1 MIWEKMCYAI
11 CFISEAIIAW
21 FYLDFVFE
29 RKRRISSLL
38 CFFLIGY
45 IFLFLVSGYKNSNIN
60 AAFFCVVNYI
70 VIKFGFRC
78 SEKAAL
84 LHTALLCF
92 FMAGSEILVALVFN
106 IFGFGFSA
114 EKKNVWILFV
124 QILLGNLMYL
134 VLATLGSRM
143 FSSHKDQRNEPR
155 FMVLFCSM
163 PVLSAFIAILSVY
176 LGTTTGVS
184 TESGMMMLITI
195 VALLCVNLIF
205 LVLYNYIEKANNE
218 YLTLQLSLQKE
229 QADLAYYK
237 ALQDQFES
245 QRILVHDIKNH
256 LGVIDALAKQSSAD
270 EIEKYVSEL
279 NVSLAPSNQA
289 KLCTDSILNLLLL
302 HFRDECKVSGVAF
315 QCDIRE
321 NVSAFM
327 DASSVT
333 TLYGNLLSN
342 ALESAIASDEKQIE
356 LSATWNAEHT
366 VVIISV
372 VNSCAVA
379 PTPDGSGGFRTSKEN
394 KHFHGV
400 GLRSIERVV
409 KKYHGNATMY
419 YNGETKQFHHV
430 IQFFTNVV
438 IPNLV

>member
-1 MIWEKMCYAI
+1 MIGEKICYGI
-11 CFISEAIIAW
+11 CFISEALTAW
-21 FYLDFVFE
+21 LYLDFVFE
-29 RKRRISSLL
+29 RKRSIASLS

-45 IFLFLVSGYKNSNIN
+45 ALLFLVSGYKNSNIN
-60 AAFFCVVNYI
+60 ASFFCVVNYV
-70 VIKFGFRC
+70 VIKCNFQC

-92 FMAGSEILVALVFN
+92 FMAGSEILAALVFN

-114 EKKNVWILFV
+114 DKSNVWVLFM
-124 QILLGNLMYL
+124 QILLGNLVYL
-134 VLATLGSRM
+134 VFAALGSRM
-143 FSSHKDQRNEPR
+143 FSSHKDQRNDPR
-155 FMVLFCSM
+155 LMVLFCSL

-184 TESGMMMLITI
+184 MESGVMMLITI

-218 YLTLQLSLQKE
+218 YLTLQLRIQKE
-229 QADLAYYK
+229 QADIAYYK
-237 ALQDQFES
+237 ALQEQYES
-245 QRILVHDIKNH
+245 QRILVHDIKKH
-256 LGVIDALAKQSSAD
+256 LSVIDALAKQNKTD
-270 EIEKYVSEL
+270 EVGRYISEL
-279 NVSLAPSNQA
+279 NVSLTPSNQA

-302 HFRDECKVSGVAF
+302 HFRDECKMAGVAF
-315 QCDIRE
+315 RCDARE

-342 ALESAIASDEKQIE
+342 ALESAISSDEKQIE
-356 LSATWNAEHT
+356 LSATWNTEHT
-366 VVIISV
+366 SVIISV

-394 KHFHGV
+394 KHYHGV
-400 GLRSIERVV
+400 GLRSIDRVV
-409 KKYHGNATMY
+409 NKYHGNATMY
-419 YNGETKQFHHV
+419 YDSAMRQFHHV
-430 IQFFTNVV
+430 IQFFTNR
-438 IPNLV
+438 L